1 MNDLKLLNV
10 IEKKFN
16 SNAKY
21 EFITFDTN
29 MSMVYV
35 SDNKKVYG
43 IETETLE
50 VH

>member
-1 MNDLKLLNV
+1 MLLNV

-16 SNAKY
+16 STNTKY

-35 SDNKKVYG
+35 SDNKNVYG
-43 IETETLE
+43 IDTESLE
-50 VH
+50 VHSN